1 MFTIIRDLIRYN
13 IEFAI
18 GLAILVLLLV
28 AVVASFFSPYPA
40 ADIYVLPP
48 DMPPDAEFWLGTTS
62 RGQDTF
68 WQLMIGLR
76 NTFGFGVTVALL
88 SRILSLAVGLTAG
101 YVGGRVDRVLMS
113 INDSI
118 LVIPQFPI
126 VVLFYFVL
134 KDNMNWLTLVL
145 ILASLGWAYDARL
158 IRSIAMTLRT
168 RPFTMQSVYSGMS
181 MRKILVEEHLPYVM
195 PIVFAT
201 TVNNMIW
208 SIGMEITLSVL
219 GFTDLDTPTMGQ
231 MIYWANSH
239 SALISGIWWWVA
251 APVAVIVVL
260 FIGLFLLSMSMNEYI
275 DPRSRLNR
283 TGS

>member
-28 AVVASFFSPYPA
+28 AVVLSFFSPYPA

-76 NTFGFGVTVALL
+76 NTLGFGVAVALL
-88 SRILSLAVGLTAG
+88 SRVLSLAVGLTAG

-251 APVAVIVVL
+251 APVAAIVVL